1 MDIGNDALKPG
12 QSQPAGSVPAPA
24 TGAAGDDTP
33 AGAATVR
40 AYALRVTPAP
50 NPAEAQPP
58 VDGPLVGV
66 PETLQTMNS
75 SLRVASQN
83 PESALLEERMRFF
96 AEELE
101 EAHRAGIGG
110 SLHLRHLG
118 GIPRIS
124 VTYDDDSS
132 EVRIQVALLGALG
145 NTVRSANRIYLHSHG
160 DAYVASDAAT
170 QLAIRRA
177 VELRDVLVSL
187 DVEPERIRLFYRGAG
202 DFVANNST
210 REGKALN
217 RRVEIELRKW

>member
-1 MDIGNDALKPG
+1 MDIGNDALKPTG
-12 QSQPAGSVPAPA
+12 ESQTTGSIPA
-24 TGAAGDDTP
+24 TGAASDDSP
-33 AGAATVR
+33 ATVR
-40 AYALRVTPAP
+40 AHALRVTAASHA
-50 NPAEAQPP
+50 AEAQPP
-58 VDGPLVGV
+58 VVDSGLVGV
-66 PETLQTMNS
+66 PESLQTMNS

-83 PESALLEERMRFF
+83 PDSALLEERMRFF

-110 SLHLRHLG
+110 SIYLRHLG
-118 GIPRIS
+118 GIPRIA

-132 EVRIQVALLGALG
+132 EVRIDAALLGALG
-145 NTVRSANRIYLHSHG
+145 HSVRSANRIYLHSHG
-160 DAYVASDAAT
+160 DAYVASDGAT

-177 VELRDVLVSL
+177 IELRNVLVSL

-210 REGKALN
+210 RDGKALN